1 MAKVGEVDRMIDIG
15 VDRDGESLRMLVAQA
30 LRTYPIDN
38 LHLFLDDGNVLV
50 RSAAARQVQIQGSEK
65 SFKFAIGLLSDKRA
79 FAREIGVFILGQHG
93 TPNYPY
99 KAESVPLI
107 TERLVSDKS
116 SSVRA
121 AAAAALGHLK
131 AVDALD
137 ALIGAAK
144 DKSAEVRSCVA
155 FALTGMK
162 RRARARETLQILKND
177 ENAEVRF
184 WAGD

>member
-1 MAKVGEVDRMIDIG
+1 MIDIG
-15 VDRDGESLRMLVAQA
+15 VDQDGESLRMLLAQS
-30 LRTYPIDN
+30 LRAYPIDS
-38 LHLFLDDGNVLV
+38 LHLFLDDKNAIV
-50 RSAAARQVQIQGSEK
+50 RTTAARQVQIQGSEK
-65 SFKFAIGLLSDKRA
+65 SFNFAIGLLGDKRA
-79 FAREIGVFILGQHG
+79 FVREIGVFILGQHG

-116 SSVRA
+116 SAVRA

-137 ALIGAAK
+137 ALIGAAW

-162 RRARARETLQILKND
+162 RRARAREILQMLKND
-177 ENAEVRF
+177 ESAEVRF